1 MTISKVYLQITN
13 IKEKVEEINGESF
26 YLCTA
31 KIDNDKIIKIRCSEY
46 QLPEEGNYLV
56 DCFLGSAVYKKKVC
70 TFLDVLAFKKIDKIP
85 EDADNVINVGGVVC
99 GDHEM
104 TTIEQSMSVELKV
117 DLASMSGSK
126 YTKRRRNIVKAT
138 LIEGHARK
146 TKVLYD
152 GDILEGSGHLVISK
166 AGNLYVILDK
176 VDQLIRKQA

>member
-1 MTISKVYLQITN
+1 MAISKVYLQVTEI
-13 IKEKVEEINGESF
+13 IEKIEEINGESF

-31 KIDNDKIIKIRCSEY
+31 KIDNDKIIRIRCSEY
-46 QLPEEGNYLV
+46 QLPDKGYYLV

-70 TFLDVLAFKKIDKIP
+70 TFLDVLAFKKVDEIP
-85 EDADNVINVGGVVC
+85 KDADNIINVGGTVC

-104 TTIEQSMSVELKV
+104 TTMEPSMSVELKV

-146 TKVLYD
+146 TKKLYD
-152 GDILEGSGHLVISK
+152 GDILEGSGHLVVSK
-166 AGNLYVILDK
+166 AGNLYVILDE
-176 VDQLIRKQA
+176 VSQLIRKQA